1 MEFVE
6 RIDDLLKEKN
16 LKRAALCDAIGLTHS
31 AITDWKKR
39 GTIPAGDVCVKIA
52 EYLDVDVEYLITGKH
67 KKLDREKENGEDKT
81 PLFINTLKTLQTEIN
96 FTFQNAICA
105 LKK

>member
-1 MEFVE
+1 MDFVE
-6 RIDDLLKEKN
+6 RIDELLKAKN
-16 LKRAALCDAIGLTHS
+16 LKRAALCDDLGLTHS

-52 EYLDVDVEYLITGKH
+52 RYLDVDVEYLITGMQK
-67 KKLDREKENGEDKT
+67 EKPESETAEDKT
-81 PLFINTLKTLQTEIN
+81 PLLLNTLSALRAEIDGVLQNTIS
-96 FTFQNAICA
+96 A

>member
-6 RIDDLLKEKN
+6 RIDNLLKEKN
-16 LKRAALCDAIGLTHS
+16 LKRAALCDAVGIDVTSIS
-31 AITDWKKR
+31 AWKKR

-52 EYLDVDVEYLITGKH
+52 RYLDVDVEYLITGVH
-67 KKLDREKENGEDKT
+67 KDTNEEKENGEDKT
-81 PLFINTLKTLQTEIN
+81 PLFINTLKILQTEIN
-96 FTFQNAICA
+96 GNFQTAINA

>member
-6 RIDDLLKEKN
+6 RIDNLLKEKN
-16 LKRAALCDAIGLTHS
+16 LKRAALCDAVGIDVTSIS
-31 AITDWKKR
+31 AWKKR

-52 EYLDVDVEYLITGKH
+52 RYLDVDVEYLITGNH
-67 KKLDREKENGEDKT
+67 KDNVEEKESAEDKT
-81 PLFINTLKTLQTEIN
+81 PLFISTLKTLQTEIN
-96 FTFQNAICA
+96 FNFQNAICA

>member
-52 EYLDVDVEYLITGKH
+52 RYLDVDVEYLITGVH
-67 KKLDREKENGEDKT
+67 KDTNEEKENGEDKT
-81 PLFINTLKTLQTEIN
+81 PLFINTLKILQTEIN
-96 FTFQNAICA
+96 SNFQNAICA

>member
-1 MEFVE
+1 MDFVE
-6 RIDDLLKEKN
+6 RIDELLKEKN
-16 LKRAALCDAIGLTHS
+16 LKRAALCDDLGLTHS

-52 EYLDVDVEYLITGKH
+52 RYLDVDVEYLITGVH
-67 KKLDREKENGEDKT
+67 KDTNEEKENVEDKT
-81 PLFINTLKTLQTEIN
+81 PLFINTLKILQTEIN
-96 FTFQNAICA
+96 SNFQTAINA

>member
-52 EYLDVDVEYLITGKH
+52 RYLDVDVEYLITGVH
-67 KKLDREKENGEDKT
+67 KDTNEEKENGEDKT
-81 PLFINTLKTLQTEIN
+81 PLFINTLKILQTEIN
-96 FTFQNAICA
+96 SNFQTAINA

>member
-52 EYLDVDVEYLITGKH
+52 RYLDVDVEYLITGVH
-67 KKLDREKENGEDKT
+67 KDTNEEKENGEDKT
-81 PLFINTLKTLQTEIN
+81 PLFINTLKILQTEIN
-96 FTFQNAICA
+96 GNFQTAINA

>member
-6 RIDDLLKEKN
+6 RIDNLLKEKN
-16 LKRAALCDAIGLTHS
+16 LKRAALCDDLGLTHS

-52 EYLDVDVEYLITGKH
+52 RYLDVDVEYLITGVH
-67 KKLDREKENGEDKT
+67 KDTNEEKENGEDKT
-81 PLFINTLKTLQTEIN
+81 PLFINTLKILQTEIN
-96 FTFQNAICA
+96 GNFQTAINA

>member
-52 EYLDVDVEYLITGKH
+52 RYLDVDVEYLITGKH

-81 PLFINTLKTLQTEIN
+81 PLFINTLKILQTEIN
-96 FTFQNAICA
+96 GNFKTAINA

>member
-6 RIDDLLKEKN
+6 RIDELLKEKN
-16 LKRAALCDAIGLTHS
+16 LKRAALCDAVGIDVTSIS
-31 AITDWKKR
+31 AWKKR

-52 EYLDVDVEYLITGKH
+52 RYLKVDVEYLITGNH
-67 KKLDREKENGEDKT
+67 KDNVEEKESAEDKT
-81 PLFINTLKTLQTEIN
+81 PLFISTLKTLQTEIN
-96 FTFQNAICA
+96 FNFQNAICA

>member
-81 PLFINTLKTLQTEIN
+81 PLFISTLKTLQTEIN
-96 FTFQNAICA
+96 FNFQNAICA

>member
-6 RIDDLLKEKN
+6 RIDNLLKEKN
-16 LKRAALCDAIGLTHS
+16 LKRAALCDAVGLTHS

-52 EYLDVDVEYLITGKH
+52 RYLDVDVEYLITGVH
-67 KKLDREKENGEDKT
+67 KDTNEEKENGEDKT
-81 PLFINTLKTLQTEIN
+81 PLFINTLKILQTEIN
-96 FTFQNAICA
+96 GNFQTAINA